1 MENLLQDIR
10 YGFRMLLKSPAFTAV
25 AVLTLALGIGA
36 NTAIFTVVNAVLLRQ
51 MPFSDPSRLMAVY
64 HSYPSINLLRASV
77 DPASWDYYRH
87 NVKSFESMAAYSQF
101 RAPQNL
107 TGNGDPQRVRTV
119 AATGD
124 YFKVLGVAPMMGRT
138 FTTQDDYP
146 GSRQAVL
153 GYGLWKER
161 FGSDPHILN
170 KEIALDGMNYTVIG
184 VMPNGFNFPQKAE
197 LWVPIG
203 LTPEQIKPGGA
214 EFMDMVGRLRQGVS
228 PEMAVG
234 EFTKITQELRRLRG
248 EDNDGFEIK
257 TEPLQQLIVGDFRK
271 PLWVLLGAVTLVL
284 LIACVNIA
292 NLLLARATI
301 RQRELSIRAALGAS
315 RTRIVSQLL
324 TEGVILALVGG
335 GLGLAFAYWG
345 VDVLLSVVPME
356 LPAFV
361 HVTMDVKVLL
371 FTLGISVFS
380 GLLFGIIP
388 ALQVTGTSL
397 NETLKEGGRTNAPGR
412 HNSRRALVVSEIA
425 LAMILLVGAGLMI
438 KSFVRVLQADPGFN
452 TQHTL
457 KADLSLPA
465 SKYKDE
471 AKMKAVFREI
481 PERLQRIPGVT
492 AAGLVS
498 TPPLNTGWTN
508 TFFLRGRSD
517 IQPEPHAYIGLTTPG
532 YAAAVQIPLKRGRF
546 IEDSDSQDS
555 APVAVIDENAARMYW
570 KNEDPIGKEISVA
583 GEGAIAGKAEPKPVW
598 RRIVGIVGSVK
609 HRSAIQEETKGQI
622 YIPYQ
627 QFAIPMASIVVRA
640 SGDPTALASQIRE
653 QVMQVDR
660 ELPIYEVRTMSS
672 MYDEFVAQPRF
683 NMFLLAVFAG
693 LALLLAAVGIYAV
706 MSYSVTQLTHE
717 IGVRMALGA
726 RRGDVLGM
734 VLKQAARMAT
744 IGLGIGLIGALL
756 ATQVLQSLL
765 FGVRVHDVATFLSIG
780 FLLAAVALLASFM
793 PALRATRVDPMV
805 ALRYE

>member
-1 MENLLQDIR
+1 MEKFLQDVR

-36 NTAIFTVVNAVLLRQ
+36 NTTIFTVVNAVLLRQ
-51 MPFSDPSRLMAVY
+51 MPFSEPGRLMAVY
-64 HSYPSINLLRASV
+64 HSYPSINLVHASV

-87 NVKSFESMAAYSQF
+87 NVKSFESMTAYSGF

-107 TGNGDPQRVRTV
+107 TGVRDPQRVRTV

-124 YFKVLGVAPMMGRT
+124 YFKVLGVAPMLGRT
-138 FTTQDDYP
+138 FTAQDDYP
-146 GSRQAVL
+146 GSRQVVL

-161 FGSDPHILN
+161 FASDPNILN
-170 KEIALDGMNYTVIG
+170 KEISLDGMNYTVVG
-184 VMPNGFNFPQKAE
+184 VMPKGFEFPQKAE

-203 LTPEQIKPGGA
+203 LTADQMKPGGA
-214 EFMDMVGRLRQGVS
+214 EFMEMIGRLRPGVS
-228 PEMAVG
+228 PETAVA
-234 EFTKITQELRRLRG
+234 EFAKLTQELRRLRPG
-248 EDNDGFEIK
+248 DDDGFEVR

-315 RTRIVSQLL
+315 RARIISQLL
-324 TEGVILALVGG
+324 TEGVLLSLAG
-335 GLGLAFAYWG
+335 GLLGLGFAYWG
-345 VDVLLSVVPME
+345 VDILLSLVPME
-356 LPAFV
+356 LPSYV
-361 HVTMDVKVLL
+361 HVTLDTKVLL
-371 FTLGISVFS
+371 FTLAISIVS
-380 GLLFGIIP
+380 GLLFGIVP
-388 ALQVTGTSL
+388 ALHVTGGGL
-397 NETLKEGGRTNAPGR
+397 NESLKEGGRTNAPGR
-412 HNSRRALVVSEIA
+412 HRSRRALVVSEIA

-438 KSFVRVLQADPGFN
+438 KSFVRILQADPGFN
-452 TQHTL
+452 PQHTL
-457 KADLSLPA
+457 TADISLPDV
-465 SKYKDE
+465 KYKDQP
-471 AKMKAVFREI
+471 AMKAAFRDI
-481 PERLQRIPGVT
+481 AARLETMPGVT
-492 AAGLVS
+492 AAGLIS

-508 TFFLRGRSD
+508 TFFLRGHSE
-517 IQPEPHAYIGLTTPG
+517 IKPEPHGYIGLATPG
-532 YAAAVQIPLKRGRF
+532 YASAMQIPLKRGRF
-546 IEDSDSQDS
+546 IQDSDSADS

-583 GEGAIAGKAEPKPVW
+583 GEGAISGERDPKPVW
-598 RRIVGIVGSVK
+598 RRIVGVVGSVK
-609 HRSAIQEETKGQI
+609 HRSAIEQETKGQI

-627 QFAIPMASIVVRA
+627 QFAIPAATIVVRA
-640 SGDPTALASQIRE
+640 QGDPTALASQIRE

-660 ELPIYEVRTMSS
+660 ELPIYEVRTMTS

-683 NMFLLAVFAG
+683 NMVLLAAFAG
-693 LALLLAAVGIYAV
+693 LALLLSAVGIYAV

-726 RRGDVLGM
+726 RQRDVLGM
-734 VLKQAARMAT
+734 ILKQAARMAA
-744 IGLGIGLIGALL
+744 IGLGIGLVGALL
-756 ATQVLQSLL
+756 ATHVLQSLL
-765 FGVRVHDVATFLSIG
+765 FGVRAYDAVTFVSIG
-780 FLLAAVALLASFM
+780 LLLAGVALLASFV